1 MLKRIALAILLM
13 VAGLAVTLFSLT
25 HLTPEPKKPAGF
37 EIVAHRGV
45 HQDYTGSSKGLRV
58 GKAYLSE
65 CTASRIYKPT
75 HEYLENTVESIQAAF
90 DYGATMVEIDI
101 RPTGDNQLVVFHD
114 WMLDC
119 RTNGAGKV
127 SDHPVEYLRTLD
139 IGHGYTHDGGRTYP
153 FRGKGIGGIKTLGEV
168 LQRFPDKKFLIDN
181 KNGNNLQ
188 TAQLIVDALARL
200 PEAQQKL
207 IYLWCADQAFA
218 YIKSRLPSAK
228 RLLMSR
234 KQAKEI
240 LIPYLLKFGFG
251 DLPGQYKNQG
261 LGLPANYLW
270 LAWGWPNRLLGKVY
284 EADMRFYVYLNT
296 LEQAEEISGIPI
308 NGVITDHIETVGPFF
323 TKDRASRN

>member
-1 MLKRIALAILLM
+1 MIKKICITLLLTVGCFSIL
-13 VAGLAVTLFSLT
+13 LFSLN
-25 HLTPEPKKPAGF
+25 HFAPAPKKPAGF
-37 EIVAHRGV
+37 EIIAHRGV
-45 HQDYTGSSKGLRV
+45 HQDYTGSSKGVRV

-65 CTASRIYKPT
+65 CTATRIYKPT
-75 HEYLENTVESIQAAF
+75 HQYLENTVESIQAAF

-119 RTNGAGKV
+119 RTNGTGKV
-127 SDHPVEYLRTLD
+127 SDHTVEYLRTLD
-139 IGHGYTHDGGRTYP
+139 IGHGYTHDGQTYP
-153 FRGKGIGGIKTLGEV
+153 FRGQGIGGIKTLGEV
-168 LQRFPDKKFLIDN
+168 LQRFPVKKFLIDN

-188 TAQLIVDALARL
+188 TAQLIVDALSQL
-200 PEAQQKL
+200 PGEQQKL
-207 IYLWCADQAFA
+207 IYLWCADKAFA

-240 LIPYLLKFGFG
+240 LIPYLFKFGFG

-270 LAWGWPNRLLGKVY
+270 FAWGWPNRLLGKVY

-296 LEQAEEISGIPI
+296 LEQAEEIRDIPI
-308 NGVITDHIETVGPFF
+308 SGVITDHIETVGPFF